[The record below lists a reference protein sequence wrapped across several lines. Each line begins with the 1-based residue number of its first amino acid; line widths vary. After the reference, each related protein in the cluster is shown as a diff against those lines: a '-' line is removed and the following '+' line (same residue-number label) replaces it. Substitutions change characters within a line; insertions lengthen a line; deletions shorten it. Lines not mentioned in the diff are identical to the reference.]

1 MPLLN
6 AATRPPDD
14 AVLFTETLPVCA
26 IAVALPAAS
35 VNEPDVTVTTAVPP
49 TDVAAVKVAVYT
61 VLLVVWKLLSVPK
74 VALMSANEKFDVASL
89 AVNVTVEVPP
99 ELTDDG
105 LATTVI
111 VGATPS
117 ITIALAPAMLLV
129 PLGTVV
135 EVIALPAV
143 SSTVPIVKLETVRSE
158 DDCPDVT
165 VYVPVSEVPADAAV
179 NVTVVPVLSV
189 TVMVFPDLIASLV
202 VAEMFTVPPIA
213 YVPSAVDEEKA
224 VTVGKTPSITIA
236 FASAMLLV
244 PLGTV
249 VDVIALPAVS
259 RIVPIVKLETVK
271 SEDDC
276 PAPMVYVPVSEV
288 PADAAVNVTVAPVS
302 SVTVRVFPD

>member
-1 MPLLN
+1 
-6 AATRPPDD
+6 
-14 AVLFTETLPVCA
+14 
-26 IAVALPAAS
+26 
-35 VNEPDVTVTTAVPP
+35 
-49 TDVAAVKVAVYT
+49 
-61 VLLVVWKLLSVPK
+61 
-74 VALMSANEKFDVASL
+74 
-89 AVNVTVEVPP
+89 
-99 ELTDDG
+99 
-105 LATTVI
+105 
-111 VGATPS
+111 
-117 ITIALAPAMLLV
+117 
-129 PLGTVV
+129 
-135 EVIALPAV
+135 
-143 SSTVPIVKLETVRSE
+143 
-158 DDCPDVT
+158 
-165 VYVPVSEVPADAAV
+165 
-179 NVTVVPVLSV
+179 
-189 TVMVFPDLIASLV
+189 
-202 VAEMFTVPPIA
+202 MFTVPPIA

>member
-1 MPLLN
+1 MLLLN
-6 AATRPPDD
+6 AAIRPPDD
-14 AVLFTETLPVCA
+14 AEVLFTETLPVCA

-35 VNEPDVTVTTAVPP
+35 VNDPDVTVTTAVPP

-105 LATTVI
+105 LAT
-111 VGATPS
+111 
-117 ITIALAPAMLLV
+117 
-129 PLGTVV
+129 
-135 EVIALPAV
+135 
-143 SSTVPIVKLETVRSE
+143 
-158 DDCPDVT
+158 
-165 VYVPVSEVPADAAV
+165 
-179 NVTVVPVLSV
+179 
-189 TVMVFPDLIASLV
+189 
-202 VAEMFTVPPIA
+202 
-213 YVPSAVDEEKA
+213 
-224 VTVGKTPSITIA
+224 SITIA

>member
-1 MPLLN
+1 
-6 AATRPPDD
+6 
-14 AVLFTETLPVCA
+14 
-26 IAVALPAAS
+26 
-35 VNEPDVTVTTAVPP
+35 VNDPDVTVTTALPP
-49 TDVAAVKVAVYT
+49 TDVAAVNVAVYT
-61 VLLVVWKLLSVPK
+61 VLLVVWKLLNVPN

-89 AVNVTVEVPP
+89 AVNVTVDVPA
-99 ELTDDG
+99 ELTDAG

-111 VGATPS
+111 VGTTPS
-117 ITIALAPAMLLV
+117 ITMAFAPAMLLA

-143 SSTVPIVKLETVRSE
+143 SSTVPIVKLETVKSE
-158 DDCPDVT
+158 EDCPDAT

-236 FASAMLLV
+236 LAPAMLLV

-288 PADAAVNVTVAPVS
+288 PADAAVSVTVAPVS

>member
-1 MPLLN
+1 VN
-6 AATRPPDD
+6 DPD
-14 AVLFTETLPVCA
+14 A
-26 IAVALPAAS
+26 
-35 VNEPDVTVTTAVPP
+35 TVTTALPP
-49 TDVAAVKVAVYT
+49 TDVAAVNVAVYT
-61 VLLVVWKLLSVPK
+61 VLLVVWKLLNVPK

-89 AVNVTVEVPP
+89 AVNVTVDVPA

-111 VGATPS
+111 VGTTPS
-117 ITIALAPAMLLV
+117 ITMAFEPAMLLV

-143 SSTVPIVKLETVRSE
+143 SSTVPIVKLETVKSE
-158 DDCPDVT
+158 EDCPDAT

-179 NVTVVPVLSV
+179 SVTVAPVLSV
-189 TVMVFPDLIASLV
+189 TVMVFPDRIASLV

-224 VTVGKTPSITIA
+224 ETVGNTPSTTIA
-236 FASAMLLV
+236 FDSAILLT

-249 VDVIALPAVS
+249 VEVIAIPAVS

-271 SEDDC
+271 SEEDC
-276 PAPMVYVPVSEV
+276 PDATVYVPVSEV
-288 PADAAVNVTVAPVS
+288 PADAAVSVTVAPVS

>member
-1 MPLLN
+1 M
-6 AATRPPDD
+6 
-14 AVLFTETLPVCA
+14 
-26 IAVALPAAS
+26 
-35 VNEPDVTVTTAVPP
+35 
-49 TDVAAVKVAVYT
+49 
-61 VLLVVWKLLSVPK
+61 LLVVWKLLSVPK

-135 EVIALPAV
+135 EVIALPAL

-158 DDCPDVT
+158 DDWPAAT
-165 VYVPVSEVPADAAV
+165 VYVPV
-179 NVTVVPVLSV
+179 
-189 TVMVFPDLIASLV
+189 
-202 VAEMFTVPPIA
+202 
-213 YVPSAVDEEKA
+213 
-224 VTVGKTPSITIA
+224 
-236 FASAMLLV
+236 
-244 PLGTV
+244 
-249 VDVIALPAVS
+249 
-259 RIVPIVKLETVK
+259 KL
-271 SEDDC
+271 
-276 PAPMVYVPVSEV
+276 V